1 MRWIRQ
7 ADDSVANGIVWEDG
21 TREGKNRP
29 LAKEQARKPK
39 KGGAGCLGYLNLVA
53 AILFG
58 TVKGLVGAVDHILK
72 RVLALVIG
80 DAD

>member
-21 TREGKNRP
+21 TRQGQ
-29 LAKEQARKPK
+29 EQAIG
-39 KGGAGCLGYLNLVA
+39 KGAGAEAEKRWRGCLGYLNLVA